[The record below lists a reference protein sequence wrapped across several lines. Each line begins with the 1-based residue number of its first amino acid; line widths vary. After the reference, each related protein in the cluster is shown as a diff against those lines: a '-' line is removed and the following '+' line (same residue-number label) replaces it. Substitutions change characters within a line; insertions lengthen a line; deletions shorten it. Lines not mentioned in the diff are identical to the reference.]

1 MLNPGFW
8 CTARQIP
15 VCSGKNSIVDS
26 TQKVTVKKIIY
37 HLLSD
42 ESNGIIYVVIFFS
55 YFKNTEE

>member
-1 MLNPGFW
+1 MLNPGFC

-15 VCSGKNSIVDS
+15 VCSGKISIVDS
-26 TQKVTVKKIIY
+26 TQKATVKKIIY

-42 ESNGIIYVVIFFS
+42 ESNGIINVIFSS

>member
-1 MLNPGFW
+1 MLNPDF
-8 CTARQIP
+8 CCKARQIP

-26 TQKVTVKKIIY
+26 TQKAAVKKIIY

-42 ESNGIIYVVIFFS
+42 ESNGIINVVIFSS